1 MNLLL
6 KFCALIDDINTRFGT
21 LASWAI
27 VLSCFISCGNALIR
41 FGFSISS
48 NAWLEIQWYLFA
60 LCVMLGASL
69 VLRLNEHV
77 RVDIFYGQVSSRAKV
92 YVDIFGLVVFL
103 LPVMG
108 LMAYL
113 ALPEFLKMFANNE
126 MSTNAGGLIRWPAM
140 MLLPLGF
147 FLVFLQG
154 LSETIKRVAWLRG
167 EFEMNLVYERPLQ

>member
-1 MNLLL
+1 
-6 KFCALIDDINTRFGT
+6 
-21 LASWAI
+21 
-27 VLSCFISCGNALIR
+27 
-41 FGFSISS
+41 
-48 NAWLEIQWYLFA
+48 
-60 LCVMLGASL
+60 
-69 VLRLNEHV
+69 
-77 RVDIFYGQVSSRAKV
+77 
-92 YVDIFGLVVFL
+92 
-103 LPVMG
+103 MG

-113 ALPEFLKMFANNE
+113 ALPQFLKMFANNE